1 MTNRDSRKAGPT
13 NLAELSRK
21 TGLVIRSV
29 DSEVISRLFV
39 EIEKYDSR
47 EQAETLAAPTYD
59 LSSHNAM
66 RALTVFAPP
75 RGGRLEGEPIS

>member
-1 MTNRDSRKAGPT
+1 MTNRDSRKAGST
-13 NLAELSRK
+13 NLAELFRK

-47 EQAETLAAPTYD
+47 ERAETLAAPTYD
-59 LSSHNAM
+59 LSSQNAM
-66 RALTVFAPP
+66 RALIVFARHAPADW
-75 RGGRLEGEPIS
+75 RANRFS